1 MLFKRNLY
9 LDKLISKK
17 DNGLIKVITGIR
29 RCGKSILLFELY
41 NEYLNSIGI
50 LDENIVKISLDDVSN
65 IKYRNP
71 FELDKFIREKVSK
84 NGEKLYVFI
93 DEVQLVVETQNPYIL
108 NAEDKIGFV
117 HVLLGLMK
125 LQNVD
130 IYVTGS
136 NSKMLSTDI
145 LTEFKGRSDEI
156 KVNPLTYKEFC
167 DAYQGDKKDCW
178 NQYFVY
184 GGMPFLLS
192 LPTHQEKSKYLKN
205 LFSQTYISDVI
216 ERCKLRGNKEVLEDI
231 LNILASNIGSLTNP
245 NKLSNTF
252 KSEKKLEISPST
264 ISLYIDY
271 FIDAFILNKANRYD
285 VKGKKYIYTPIKYY
299 FSDIGLRNAL
309 INFRQ
314 TEENHIME
322 NIIYNELIVRGF
334 DVDVGIVEYNYKDHL
349 NRSQRTQFEI
359 DFIANSGNQR
369 YYIQSALS
377 VANEEKRQQ
386 EINSL
391 KRIPDSFKKIVV
403 IKDDIIPW
411 YDEYGILYIGI
422 EKFLLDET
430 VLTN

>member
-71 FELDKFIREKVSK
+71 FELDKFIREKALK

-192 LPTHQEKSKYLKN
+192 LTTHQEKSKYLKN

-231 LNILASNIGSLTNP
+231 LNILSSNIGSLTNP
-245 NKLSNTF
+245 SKLSNTF

-271 FIDAFILNKANRYD
+271 FIDAFILNKANRYN
-285 VKGKKYIYTPIKYY
+285 VKGKKYIHTPIKYY

-430 VLTN
+430 ILTN

>member
-71 FELDKFIREKVSK
+71 FELDKFIREKALK

-117 HVLLGLMK
+117 PVLLGLMK

-136 NSKMLSTDI
+136 NSKMLSSDI

-192 LPTHQEKSKYLKN
+192 LTTHQEKSKYLKN

-216 ERCKLRGNKEVLEDI
+216 ERWKLRGNKEVLEDI
-231 LNILASNIGSLTNP
+231 LNILSSNIGSLTNP
-245 NKLSNTF
+245 SKLSNTF

-285 VKGKKYIYTPIKYY
+285 VKGKKYIHTPIKYY

-391 KRIPDSFKKIVV
+391 KGIPDSFKKIVV

-430 VLTN
+430 ILTN

>member
-1 MLFKRNLY
+1 M
-9 LDKLISKK
+9 
-17 DNGLIKVITGIR
+17 
-29 RCGKSILLFELY
+29 FELY

-71 FELDKFIREKVSK
+71 FELDKFIREKALK

-192 LPTHQEKSKYLKN
+192 LTTHQEKSKYLKN

-231 LNILASNIGSLTNP
+231 LNILSSNIGSLTNP
-245 NKLSNTF
+245 SKLSNTF

-285 VKGKKYIYTPIKYY
+285 VKGKKYIHTPIKYY

>member
-117 HVLLGLMK
+117 PVLLGLMK

-192 LPTHQEKSKYLKN
+192 LTTHQEKSKYLKN

>member
-117 HVLLGLMK
+117 PVLLGLMK

-192 LPTHQEKSKYLKN
+192 LTTHQEKSKYLKN

-285 VKGKKYIYTPIKYY
+285 VKGKKYIHTPIKYY

>member
-9 LDKLISKK
+9 LNKLISKK

-71 FELDKFIREKVSK
+71 FELDKFIREKALK

-93 DEVQLVVETQNPYIL
+93 DEVQLVVETQNPYIP

-117 HVLLGLMK
+117 PVLLGLMK

-136 NSKMLSTDI
+136 NSKMLSSDV

-167 DAYQGDKKDCW
+167 DAYQGDKKDCL

-192 LPTHQEKSKYLKN
+192 LTTHQEKSKYLKN

-216 ERCKLRGNKEVLEDI
+216 ERWKLRGNKEVLEDI
-231 LNILASNIGSLTNP
+231 LNILSSNIGSLTNP
-245 NKLSNTF
+245 SKLSNTF

-285 VKGKKYIYTPIKYY
+285 VKGKKYIHTPIKYY

-430 VLTN
+430 ILTN

>member
-117 HVLLGLMK
+117 PVLLGLMK

-136 NSKMLSTDI
+136 NSKMLSSDV

-192 LPTHQEKSKYLKN
+192 LTTHQEKSKYLKN

-216 ERCKLRGNKEVLEDI
+216 ERWKLRGNKEVLEDI
-231 LNILASNIGSLTNP
+231 LNILSSNIGSLTNP
-245 NKLSNTF
+245 SKLSNTF

-285 VKGKKYIYTPIKYY
+285 VKGKKYIHTPIKYY

-359 DFIANSGNQR
+359 DFIANSGYQR

-430 VLTN
+430 ILTN

>member
-29 RCGKSILLFELY
+29 RCGKSVLLFELY

-71 FELDKFIREKVSK
+71 FELDKFIREKALK

-192 LPTHQEKSKYLKN
+192 LTTHQEKSKYLKN

-231 LNILASNIGSLTNP
+231 LNILSSNIGSLTNP
-245 NKLSNTF
+245 SKLSNTF

-285 VKGKKYIYTPIKYY
+285 VKGKKYIHTPIKYY

-309 INFRQ
+309 IN
-314 TEENHIME
+314 
-322 NIIYNELIVRGF
+322 
-334 DVDVGIVEYNYKDHL
+334 
-349 NRSQRTQFEI
+349 
-359 DFIANSGNQR
+359 
-369 YYIQSALS
+369 
-377 VANEEKRQQ
+377 
-386 EINSL
+386 
-391 KRIPDSFKKIVV
+391 
-403 IKDDIIPW
+403 
-411 YDEYGILYIGI
+411 
-422 EKFLLDET
+422 
-430 VLTN
+430 

>member
-1 MLFKRNLY
+1 M
-9 LDKLISKK
+9 
-17 DNGLIKVITGIR
+17 
-29 RCGKSILLFELY
+29 
-41 NEYLNSIGI
+41 
-50 LDENIVKISLDDVSN
+50 
-65 IKYRNP
+65 
-71 FELDKFIREKVSK
+71 
-84 NGEKLYVFI
+84 YVFI

-117 HVLLGLMK
+117 PVLLGLMK

>member
-29 RCGKSILLFELY
+29 RCGKSVLLFELY

-71 FELDKFIREKVSK
+71 FELDKFIREKALK

-192 LPTHQEKSKYLKN
+192 LTTHQEKSKYLKN

-231 LNILASNIGSLTNP
+231 LNILSSNIGSLTNP
-245 NKLSNTF
+245 SKLSNTF

-285 VKGKKYIYTPIKYY
+285 VKGKKYIHTPIKYY

-430 VLTN
+430 ILTN

>member
-117 HVLLGLMK
+117 PVLLGLMK

-192 LPTHQEKSKYLKN
+192 LTTHQEKSKYLKN

-285 VKGKKYIYTPIKYY
+285 VKGKKYIHTPIKYY

-430 VLTN
+430 ILTN

>member
-71 FELDKFIREKVSK
+71 FELDKFIREKALK

-192 LPTHQEKSKYLKN
+192 LTTHQEKSKYLKN

-231 LNILASNIGSLTNP
+231 LNILSSNIGSLTNP
-245 NKLSNTF
+245 SKLSNTF

-285 VKGKKYIYTPIKYY
+285 VKGKKYIHTPIKYY

>member
-9 LDKLISKK
+9 LNKLISKK

-71 FELDKFIREKVSK
+71 FELDKFIREKALK

-117 HVLLGLMK
+117 PVLLGLMK

-192 LPTHQEKSKYLKN
+192 LTTHQEKSKYLKN

-231 LNILASNIGSLTNP
+231 LNILSSNIGSLTNP
-245 NKLSNTF
+245 SKLSNTF

-285 VKGKKYIYTPIKYY
+285 VKGKKYIHTPIKYY

-430 VLTN
+430 ILTN

>member
-71 FELDKFIREKVSK
+71 FELDKFIREKALK

-117 HVLLGLMK
+117 PVLLGLMK

-136 NSKMLSTDI
+136 NSKMLSSDI

-192 LPTHQEKSKYLKN
+192 LTTHQEKSKYLKN

-231 LNILASNIGSLTNP
+231 LNILSSNIGSLTNP
-245 NKLSNTF
+245 SKLSNTF

-285 VKGKKYIYTPIKYY
+285 VKGKKYIHTPIKYY

-430 VLTN
+430 ILTN

>member
-71 FELDKFIREKVSK
+71 FELDKFIREKALK

-192 LPTHQEKSKYLKN
+192 LTTHQEKSKYLKN

-216 ERCKLRGNKEVLEDI
+216 ERYKLRGNKEVLEDI
-231 LNILASNIGSLTNP
+231 LNILSSNIGSLTNP
-245 NKLSNTF
+245 SKLSNTF

-285 VKGKKYIYTPIKYY
+285 VKGKKYIHTPIKYY

-430 VLTN
+430 ILTN

>member
-117 HVLLGLMK
+117 PVLLGLMK

-136 NSKMLSTDI
+136 NSKMLSSDI

-192 LPTHQEKSKYLKN
+192 LTTHQEKSKYLKN

-231 LNILASNIGSLTNP
+231 LNILSSNIGSLTNP
-245 NKLSNTF
+245 SKLSNTF

-285 VKGKKYIYTPIKYY
+285 VKGKKYIHTPIKYY

-391 KRIPDSFKKIVV
+391 KRIPDSFKKVVV

>member
-117 HVLLGLMK
+117 PVLLGLMK